1 MRIMWLV
8 LLTVIAVTVSAAQD
22 DLGTEPAV
30 WHIAPTLSL
39 GKYFPGSP
47 VTGTSGDYWL
57 SGGTAVYF
65 PSSSDFRYSATA
77 LDFSVRCFKEDIRN
91 VAFTFGAGAHWFYGS
106 DRRVTTPVLSMSSD
120 VGTVVN
126 GIGELTRPG
135 DFMVFPVT
143 VGLQVTFPH
152 DRRELIMAF
161 AGIEENLDF
170 ISGNVPT
177 GQQVKLGF
185 GFVAGFAVRIVEFGI
200 RYTEF
205 SDLKNLCA
213 YFGFRLNPINL

>member
-1 MRIMWLV
+1 MWLV

-22 DLGTEPAV
+22 DIGAEPAV
-30 WHIAPTLSL
+30 WQIAPTLSL

-57 SGGTAVYF
+57 SGGTMVY
-65 PSSSDFRYSATA
+65 PTSSDFRY
-77 LDFSVRCFKEDIRN
+77 

-106 DRRVTTPVLSMSSD
+106 DRRVTTPVILMSSD

-152 DRRELIMAF
+152 DRRELIMVF
-161 AGIEENLDF
+161 AGIEGNLDF

-177 GQQVKLGF
+177 GQQAKAGYGL
-185 GFVAGFAVRIVEFGI
+185 VAGFAVRIVEFGI

-205 SDLKNLCA
+205 SDLRNLGA
-213 YFGFRLNPINL
+213 YFGFRLNPVNL